1 MREQKTGCTFGAR
14 DDTRSAK
21 NAPDLRKW
29 VWAILGSTCDFCRVK
44 SRPASLELLVPLRFA
59 QVDPVTHLSVDV
71 RS

>member
-29 VWAILGSTCDFCRVK
+29 VWWMSVRDRHHPVQHAPDVPQADPDRNTCYAASWKFCM
-44 SRPASLELLVPLRFA
+44 
-59 QVDPVTHLSVDV
+59 
-71 RS
+71 

>member
-44 SRPASLELLVPLRFA
+44 SRPASLERLVPCGLR
-59 QVDPVTHLSVDV
+59 
-71 RS
+71 RSTR